1 MQNKIIA
8 VAALSLLVMNPLQAN
23 AEGKDG
29 VAAVVNGEK
38 ITVKEMKQGY
48 EDNAPIKEKVSFNDF
63 YTKALDVYVNGK
75 LLYQAA

>member
-8 VAALSLLVMNPLQAN
+8 VAALSLLVMNPLLAN

-75 LLYQAA
+75 GRRRG